1 MTDNKKRLVL
11 LDGYSLMFR
20 AYYATAYRGNLMQT
34 STGIYT
40 NAIYGFY
47 AMTNKL
53 LTSEEYTFVALDAGS
68 QTFRHQEFPEY
79 KGTRKPVDQEL
90 ISQIPLVKRYLDI
103 LNIRRFET
111 LDYEA
116 DDLLASVATKFYDDF
131 DEIVI
136 VSGDRDLLQLVNDK
150 VKVLLPLRGTSEF
163 DEYNIDNFYEKM
175 SIYPNQVTDYKGMVG
190 DTSDNL
196 PGIKGIGDK
205 TAVKLLNEY
214 QTLANIL
221 ENLDN
226 LKGKVKENFEE
237 YKEIGLK
244 CKYLATLKRDV
255 KIVYSKEDLR
265 LEKYDVDDL
274 TNFLKELEFNSFLR
288 ELNKKTFIQEDI
300 NYTIISDVN
309 ADLTSILNSE
319 GFMNMEIFGKTY
331 YVGEFLGISYVSDKC
346 KIFLTKEVVVNNKSV
361 RAYLEGNE
369 KKNVFDLKAFL
380 LVLNRYGI
388 SLNNVVFDLMI
399 AAYIINPNFGASD
412 FKQVISN
419 FEDNSIAYYETIYGA
434 NTKAKIPMVDV
445 YAKYSVEKSLAL
457 KLVKK
462 KVLIQIIELDIE
474 ELYNMEMAL
483 AAVLSKIEENG
494 LLVDVDRLNTIG
506 IDLNNRI
513 KVIEKE
519 IIEIAGV
526 EFNINSPK
534 QLGEVL
540 FEKLNLPHGKKNK
553 TGYSTNVDV
562 LEKLAPDFLI
572 ARKVLEYRGLNKLIT
587 TYVNGIK
594 DLVDDEGY
602 IHPLYKQTETQT
614 GRLASIE
621 PNIQNMPIRTEEG
634 QVIREIFTSRFKNG
648 KILAADYSQI
658 ELRVLAHMS
667 GDKEMIDA
675 FNHSVDFHSLTASR
689 LYEVEIENVSK
700 DMRRMAKAINFGII
714 YGMSAWGLSETINVS
729 PLEANIYIN
738 KYFDTFKESK
748 KFLDSLIEGA
758 KKDGFTKTILNRRRY
773 IPEAMSSNANL
784 RAFGER
790 TAMNAPIQGSAAD
803 IIKIAMV
810 NLDKR
815 MKQENIKSLM
825 IAQVHDEL
833 VFDCVLEELDLV
845 EKIVREEMEKA
856 YSLKVKLVVG
866 TASGTSW
873 SEAK

>member
-214 QTLANIL
+214 QTLENIL

-462 KVLIQIIELDIE
+462 KVLSQIIELDIE

>member
-79 KGTRKPVDQEL
+79 KGTRKPIDQEL

-214 QTLANIL
+214 QTLENIL

-331 YVGEFLGISYVSDKC
+331 YVGVFLGISYVSDKC

-462 KVLIQIIELDIE
+462 KVLSQIIELDIE
-474 ELYNMEMAL
+474 ELYNMELAL

>member
-79 KGTRKPVDQEL
+79 KGTRKPIDQEL

-214 QTLANIL
+214 QTLENIL

-462 KVLIQIIELDIE
+462 KVLSQIIELDIE